1 MLKRFAILIACMLP
15 FIGMGG
21 TLYWQ
26 VGGNPAHDGDTT
38 NPEIPILDGTP
49 LPMIIPED
57 SMDYGVRLRVVGEGV
72 EPDTFIPFIFD
83 DGSTF
88 DGSLGAIID
97 HDGGGSGYFGTGINM
112 SPIDDDLSKSYIAE
126 FILCTFIDDGTEEG
140 NYKVDILGVAEAVS
154 RSDLEKFVSYDP
166 IFTSPKFV
174 WTVNEYSSVP
184 EPSSSL
190 LLLVGAS
197 LLALKRKKD
206 KVQS

>member
-1 MLKRFAILIACMLP
+1 MKNMVKNFIALILCM
-15 FIGMGG
+15 FSFVGIGG

-38 NPEIPILDGTP
+38 NPEVPTLDGTP

-57 SMDYGVRLRVVGEGV
+57 SMDYGIRLRVVGEGV
-72 EPDTFIPFIFD
+72 EPDTFVPFIFD

-97 HDGGGSGYFGTGINM
+97 YDGGGSGYFGTGINM
-112 SPIDDDLSKSYIAE
+112 SPIDDDFSKSYIAE

-140 NYKVDILGVAEAVS
+140 DYKVDILGVAEAVS

-166 IFTSPKFV
+166 IFTPPTFV

-184 EPSSSL
+184 DSDYRADEC
-190 LLLVGAS
+190 
-197 LLALKRKKD
+197 
-206 KVQS
+206 